1 MSDDQLARMQNDQI
15 KGLIERMTHC
25 VDRVGEIH
33 SQLAVISERLV
44 THFEKME
51 NFDAR
56 LEKLTSRTTSLEGWL
71 YKGMGF
77 MAAVML
83 SFELY
88 KVLK

>member
-1 MSDDQLARMQNDQI
+1 MSDDQVARMRDDQI
-15 KGLIERMTHC
+15 KGLIERMAHC

-33 SQLAVISERLV
+33 SQLAVISDRMI

-51 NFDAR
+51 KLDSR
-56 LEKLTSRTTSLEGWL
+56 LEKLTARTTTLEGWL

-77 MAAVML
+77 ITAVML